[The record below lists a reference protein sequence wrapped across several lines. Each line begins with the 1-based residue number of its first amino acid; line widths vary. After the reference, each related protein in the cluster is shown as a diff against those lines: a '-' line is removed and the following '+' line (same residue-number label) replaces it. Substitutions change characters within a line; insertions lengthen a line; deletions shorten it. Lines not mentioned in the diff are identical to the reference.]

1 MKANPDAVVPT
12 AVAAARGELLD
23 MPQAEAWRWL
33 ATASDDEIPLSWAAL
48 VLARD
53 EYPDLDLRAYA
64 AAMADLARPVVGA
77 TDADPLDTI
86 RAINRV
92 LYDER
97 GFTGN
102 EADFYDPRNTYLN
115 EVIDRRLGIPI
126 TLALLQMDIA
136 SRVGLPLRGVSF
148 PGQFLVSLPLDEG
161 LLVLDPFHRG
171 RSIGLDELKQ
181 RAQPHFGDGEIEEHQ
196 ISELLTP
203 ASNRAI
209 LARML
214 RNLKTLYT
222 EREDWPRALRCA
234 DRLLLLEPDQPTEL
248 RDRGLL
254 YLKIGHWA
262 GALSDLSSYLE
273 GTPPPD
279 DAERIRH
286 LLLKAG
292 RSAGRVN

>member
-1 MKANPDAVVPT
+1 MNAIPDAI
-12 AVAAARGELLD
+12 ARPPASGARSGLHEL
-23 MPQAEAWRWL
+23 PQAEAWRWL
-33 ATASDDEIPLSWAAL
+33 ATAPDEEIPLSWAAL

-53 EYPDLDLRAYA
+53 EYPDLDLPAYA
-64 AAMADLARPVVGA
+64 AAMADLARPVVGSA
-77 TDADPLDTI
+77 DADPLDTM

-97 GFTGN
+97 GFSGN
-102 EADFYDPRNTYLN
+102 QADFYDPRNSYLN

-136 SRVGLPLRGVSF
+136 SRVGLPLKGVSF
-148 PGQFLVSLPLDEG
+148 PGHFLVSLPLDEG

-171 RSIGLDELKQ
+171 RSIDLDELKA
-181 RAQPHFGDGEIEEHQ
+181 RAQPHLADGELGEDQ
-196 ISELLTP
+196 ISELLSP

-222 EREDWPRALRCA
+222 EREDWARALRCA

-254 YLKIGHWA
+254 YLELGHYA
-262 GALSDLSSYLE
+262 GALRDLGRYLE
-273 GTPPPD
+273 GTPTPE
-279 DAERIRH
+279 DAEKIRR

-292 RSAGRVN
+292 RGAGRLN

>member
-1 MKANPDAVVPT
+1 
-12 AVAAARGELLD
+12 
-23 MPQAEAWRWL
+23 
-33 ATASDDEIPLSWAAL
+33 

-53 EYPDLDLRAYA
+53 EYPDLDLSHYA
-64 AAMADLARPVVGA
+64 AEMAELARPLEAGV
-77 TDADPLDTI
+77 DRDPLDTV

-102 EADFYDPRNTYLN
+102 QADFYDPRNSYLN

-126 TLALLQMDIA
+126 TLALLQIDLA
-136 SRVGLPLRGVSF
+136 RRVGLPLRGVSF
-148 PGQFLVSLPLDEG
+148 PGHFLVSLPLEEG
-161 LLVLDPFHRG
+161 ILVLDPFHRG
-171 RSIGLDELKQ
+171 RSIGLEELKA
-181 RAQPHFGDGEIEEHQ
+181 RAQPHVADGELEEDQ
-196 ISELLTP
+196 ISELLSP

-222 EREDWPRALRCA
+222 EREDYARALRCA

-254 YLKIGHWA
+254 YLELGHYA
-262 GALSDLSSYLE
+262 GALRDLGRYLD
-273 GTPPPD
+273 GSPQPPD
-279 DAERIRH
+279 AEKIRR
-286 LLLKAG
+286 LLVKAG
-292 RSAGRVN
+292 RGASRLN

>member
-1 MKANPDAVVPT
+1 MNAIPDAIARSP
-12 AVAAARGELLD
+12 ASAARGGLHEL
-23 MPQAEAWRWL
+23 PQAEAWRWL
-33 ATASDDEIPLSWAAL
+33 ATAPDEEIPLSWAAL

-53 EYPDLDLRAYA
+53 EYPDLDLPAYA
-64 AAMADLARPVVGA
+64 AAMADLARPVVGSA
-77 TDADPLDTI
+77 DADPLDTV

-97 GFTGN
+97 GFSGN
-102 EADFYDPRNTYLN
+102 QADFYDPRNSYLN

-136 SRVGLPLRGVSF
+136 SRVGLPLKGVSF
-148 PGQFLVSLPLDEG
+148 PGHFLVSLPLDEG

-171 RSIGLDELKQ
+171 RSIDLDELKA
-181 RAQPHFGDGEIEEHQ
+181 RAQPHLADGELGEDQ
-196 ISELLTP
+196 ISELLSP

-222 EREDWPRALRCA
+222 EREDWARALRCA

-254 YLKIGHWA
+254 YLELGHYA
-262 GALSDLSSYLE
+262 GALRDLGRYLE
-273 GTPPPD
+273 GTPTPE
-279 DAERIRH
+279 DAEKIRR

-292 RSAGRVN
+292 RGAGRLN

>member
-1 MKANPDAVVPT
+1 MNANPDAIVPT
-12 AVAAARGELLD
+12 AVAAARGGLLD

-33 ATASDDEIPLSWAAL
+33 ATAPDDEIPLSWAAL

-53 EYPDLDLRAYA
+53 EYPDLDLPAYA

-77 TDADPLDTI
+77 IDADPLDTV

-102 EADFYDPRNTYLN
+102 QADFYDPRNSYLN

-148 PGQFLVSLPLDEG
+148 PGHFLVSLPLDEG

-171 RSIGLDELKQ
+171 RSIDLDELKQ
-181 RAQPHFGDGEIEEHQ
+181 RAQPHFGDGEVEEDQ
-196 ISELLTP
+196 ISELLSP

-254 YLKIGHWA
+254 YLEVGHWA
-262 GALSDLSSYLE
+262 GALRDLASYLE

-279 DAERIRH
+279 DAEKIRR
-286 LLLKAG
+286 LLVKASRGAG
-292 RSAGRVN
+292 RLN

>member
-1 MKANPDAVVPT
+1 MNGNPDAIAPPPAT
-12 AVAAARGELLD
+12 AMRGGLLEL
-23 MPQAEAWRWL
+23 PQAEAWRWL
-33 ATASDDEIPLSWAAL
+33 AAAPDDEIPLVWAAL

-53 EYPDLDLRAYA
+53 EYPELDLPRYA
-64 AAMADLARPVVGA
+64 AEMAELARPLEAG
-77 TDADPLDTI
+77 TDRDPLDTV

-102 EADFYDPRNTYLN
+102 QSDFYDPRNSYLN

-126 TLALLQMDIA
+126 TLALLQMDLA
-136 SRVGLPLRGVSF
+136 NRVGLPLKGVSF
-148 PGQFLVSLPLDEG
+148 PGHFLVSLPLDEG
-161 LLVLDPFHRG
+161 VLVLDPFHRG
-171 RSIGLDELKQ
+171 RSIGLDELKA
-181 RAQPHFGDGEIEEHQ
+181 RAQPHMADGELEEDQ
-196 ISELLTP
+196 ISELLSP

-222 EREDWPRALRCA
+222 EREDYARALRCA

-254 YLKIGHWA
+254 YLELGHYA
-262 GALSDLSSYLE
+262 GALRDLGRYLE
-273 GTPPPD
+273 GSPVPS
-279 DAERIRH
+279 DAEKIRR

-292 RSAGRVN
+292 RGAARLN

>member
-1 MKANPDAVVPT
+1 MNAIPDAI
-12 AVAAARGELLD
+12 ARPPASGARSALHDL
-23 MPQAEAWRWL
+23 PQAEAWRWL
-33 ATASDDEIPLSWAAL
+33 ATAPDEEIPLSWAAL

-53 EYPDLDLRAYA
+53 EYPDLDLPAYA
-64 AAMADLARPVVGA
+64 AAMADLARPIVGSA
-77 TDADPLDTI
+77 DADPLDTV

-97 GFTGN
+97 GFSGN
-102 EADFYDPRNTYLN
+102 QADFYDPRNSYLN

-136 SRVGLPLRGVSF
+136 SRVGLPLKGVSF
-148 PGQFLVSLPLDEG
+148 PGHFLVSLPLDEG

-171 RSIGLDELKQ
+171 RSIDLDELKA
-181 RAQPHFGDGEIEEHQ
+181 RAQPHMADGELGEDQ
-196 ISELLTP
+196 IDALLSP

-254 YLKIGHWA
+254 YLELGHYA
-262 GALSDLSSYLE
+262 GALRDLGRYLE
-273 GTPPPD
+273 GTPTPE
-279 DAERIRH
+279 DAEKIRR

-292 RSAGRVN
+292 RGAARLN